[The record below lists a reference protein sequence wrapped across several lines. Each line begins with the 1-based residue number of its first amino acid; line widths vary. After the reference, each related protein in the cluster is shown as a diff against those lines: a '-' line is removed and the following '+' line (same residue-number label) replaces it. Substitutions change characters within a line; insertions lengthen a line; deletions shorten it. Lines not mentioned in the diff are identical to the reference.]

1 MNFATGRMYVRVL
14 TRFLNSIHNQ
24 EPNWNDLN
32 KLERKHMEIYIDF
45 IFNMQKVKRTKCKE
59 FCT

>member
-45 IFNMQKVKRTKCKE
+45 IFNMQK
-59 FCT
+59 